1 MVDRLTGDLTD
12 VIGWRGTGL
21 VLLIEDEL
29 VMCEVAREML
39 EAHGLTV
46 LSATDGHQGVAL
58 FREHAQD
65 LRAVLLDL
73 KLPGMSG
80 EEVLREIHHV
90 HPQTPVILVTGLE
103 ERIARPSL
111 AGLPVAGF
119 IQKPFY
125 LGPFLRKVREVL
137 ERMGGDPGGASG

>member
-1 MVDRLTGDLTD
+1 MSDRLTSDLTD
-12 VIGWRGTGL
+12 IIGWRGTGL
-21 VLLIEDEL
+21 VLVIEDEL
-29 VMCEVAREML
+29 LTCEVAREML

-46 LSATDGHQGVAL
+46 LTATDGLEGVAL

-90 HPQTPVILVTGLE
+90 HPQTPVILVTAVDE
-103 ERIARPSL
+103 TTARPRL

-119 IQKPFY
+119 IQKPYY
-125 LGPFLRKVREVL
+125 LEPFLRKVREVL
-137 ERMGGDPGGASG
+137 ERRGGDSGGASG

>member
-1 MVDRLTGDLTD
+1 MPDRLTDDLTD
-12 VIGWRGTGL
+12 IIGWRGTGL
-21 VLLIEDEL
+21 VLVIEDEL
-29 VMCEVAREML
+29 LTCEVAREML

-46 LSATDGHQGVAL
+46 LTATDGQEGVAL

-80 EEVLREIHHV
+80 EAVLREIHHV
-90 HPQTPVILVTGLE
+90 RSQTPVILVTGLE
-103 ERIARPSL
+103 ERTARPSL
-111 AGLPVAGF
+111 ADLPVAGF
-119 IQKPFY
+119 IQKPYY

-137 ERMGGDPGGASG
+137 ERRGGDAGGASG

>member
-1 MVDRLTGDLTD
+1 MPDTLSGDLTD
-12 VIGWRGTGL
+12 IIGWRGTGL
-21 VLLIEDEL
+21 VLVIEDEL
-29 VMCEVAREML
+29 LMCEVAKEIL

-46 LSATDGHQGVAL
+46 LTATDGHQGVAL

-73 KLPGMSG
+73 KLPDMSG
-80 EEVLREIHHV
+80 EAVLREIHHV

-103 ERIARPSL
+103 ERTARPSL
-111 AGLPVAGF
+111 ADLPVAGF

-137 ERMGGDPGGASG
+137 ERRGGDAGGASG

>member
-1 MVDRLTGDLTD
+1 MPDRLKSDLTD
-12 VIGWRGTGL
+12 IIAWQGTGL
-21 VLLIEDEL
+21 VLVIEDEL
-29 VMCEVAREML
+29 LMCEVAREML

-46 LSATDGHQGVAL
+46 LTATDGQEGMAL

-73 KLPGMSG
+73 KLPGKSG

-103 ERIARPSL
+103 ERTARPSL

-125 LGPFLRKVREVL
+125 LGSFLRKVREVL
-137 ERMGGDPGGASG
+137 ERRDEDSGGASG

>member
-1 MVDRLTGDLTD
+1 MPDTLSGDLTD
-12 VIGWRGTGL
+12 IIGWRGTGL
-21 VLLIEDEL
+21 VLVIEDEL
-29 VMCEVAREML
+29 LMCEVAKEIL

-46 LSATDGHQGVAL
+46 LTATDGHQGVAL

-73 KLPGMSG
+73 KLPDMSG
-80 EEVLREIHHV
+80 EAVLREIHHV

-103 ERIARPSL
+103 ERTARPSL
-111 AGLPVAGF
+111 ADLPVAGF

-125 LGPFLRKVREVL
+125 LGPVLRKVREVL
-137 ERMGGDPGGASG
+137 ERRGGDAGGASG

>member
-1 MVDRLTGDLTD
+1 MADRLTADLSD

-21 VLLIEDEL
+21 VLVIEDEL
-29 VMCEVAREML
+29 LMCEVAKEML

-46 LSATDGHQGVAL
+46 LSATDGHQGMAL

-80 EEVLREIHHV
+80 EEVLREIHRV
-90 HPQTPVILVTGLE
+90 RPQTPVILVTAVDE
-103 ERIARPSL
+103 TTARPGL

-125 LGPFLRKVREVL
+125 LGSFLRKVREVL

>member
-1 MVDRLTGDLTD
+1 MPDRLTDDLTD
-12 VIGWRGTGL
+12 IIGWRGTGL

-29 VMCEVAREML
+29 LMCEVAREML

-46 LSATDGHQGVAL
+46 LSATDGRQGVAL

-80 EEVLREIHHV
+80 EEVLREIHRV
-90 HPQTPVILVTGLE
+90 RPQTPVILVTGLE
-103 ERIARPSL
+103 ERTARPSL

-137 ERMGGDPGGASG
+137 ERMGGDPGRASG